1 MLFHNDST
9 SPKLKLHFLGVL
21 FIFICTA
28 TSAFAETTSIFDLQ
42 PSSAIGGSPSSLLM
56 ETTYIN
62 VPAGAMLSVHLM
74 KGQQVLSTSKLQ
86 FMGAHQSSSF
96 LPTQIAQFYSSGS
109 PTPGEP
115 IPGTKLTP
123 GIIDL
128 TGLAANPEQFQL
140 LWSLSSGEIYP
151 PGQAL
156 VTGGSQPINFAR
168 LRPVALAASRQS
180 DQKPGSVLFYHRYT
194 SSLSNP
200 NAKDTTI
207 SLTNTSFTDT
217 GKVRLFFV
225 NGQDCLTFDVAVCL
239 SAQQT
244 TSFRMSEYD
253 PGTTGYVVAVA
264 IDNDGKPTQFNWL
277 IGNAQIRQISPINSQ
292 SYDTSLSAT
301 AVFKRS
307 SAAISVTNG
316 KAEMAFDDAM
326 YDSLPSQIAAD
337 NIPSQG
343 TSAQNANATFLG
355 LYRPTGDLS
364 GSTVAP
370 KIDFSLFNNQGG
382 TSVASTTLGCYADLR
397 LNTIRF
403 NPLLAT
409 ILPTGQTGWVR
420 ISAPDKLPIMGA
432 QFSSGA
438 SYATGATLRAI
449 MYAPDYRIL
458 VPVKI
463 PGC

>member
-1 MLFHNDST
+1 MLFHNKSASWQFKLQFIGALCLVIFST
-9 SPKLKLHFLGVL
+9 GSV
-21 FIFICTA
+21 
-28 TSAFAETTSIFDLQ
+28 FAETTSIFDLQ
-42 PSSAIGGSPSSLLM
+42 PSSVIGGSPSSLLM

-74 KGQQVLSTSKLQ
+74 KGQQKLATSKLQ
-86 FMGAHQSSSF
+86 FMAAHQSSSF

-109 PTPGEP
+109 PTVGEP

-168 LRPVALAASRQS
+168 LRPVTLAASRQS

-277 IGNAQIRQISPINSQ
+277 IGNAQIRQISPINNQ

-307 SAAISVTNG
+307 SATPTVTNG
-316 KAEMAFDDAM
+316 KAELVFDDTI

-364 GSTVAP
+364 GGSVAP
-370 KIDFSLFNNQGG
+370 KIDFSIFNNQGG
-382 TSVASTTLGCYADLR
+382 TSLASTTLGCYGDLR

-403 NPLLAT
+403 NPQLAT
-409 ILPTGQTGWVR
+409 ILATGQTGWVR
-420 ISAPDKLPIMGA
+420 ISSPDKLPIMGA

-438 SYATGATLRAI
+438 AFSSGTSLRAI

-458 VPVKI
+458 VPVKV

>member
-1 MLFHNDST
+1 MLFLNDSI
-9 SPKLKLHFLGVL
+9 SPKLMLHIIGVL
-21 FIFICTA
+21 FLVIFYPA
-28 TSAFAETTSIFDLQ
+28 SVFAGTTNVFDLQ
-42 PSSAIGGSPSSLLM
+42 PANAIGGSPSSLLM

-86 FMGAHQSSSF
+86 FMAAHQSSSF

-128 TGLAANPEQFQL
+128 TGLAANPEQYQL
-140 LWSLSSGEIYP
+140 LWALSDGEIYP

-168 LRPVALAASRQS
+168 LRPVILAAGRQS

-200 NAKDTTI
+200 GAKDTTL
-207 SLTNTSFTDT
+207 SLTNTSFTDAA
-217 GKVRLFFV
+217 KVRLFFV
-225 NGQDCLTFDVAVCL
+225 NGQDCQTFDVSVCL
-239 SAQQT
+239 NSQQT
-244 TSFRMSEYD
+244 TTFKMSDYD

-264 IDNDGKPTQFNWL
+264 IDNSGLPTQFNWL
-277 IGNAQIRQISPINSQ
+277 IGNAQIRQISPVNNQ
-292 SYDTSLSAT
+292 SFDTSLSAT
-301 AVFKRS
+301 AVYKRS
-307 SAAISVTNG
+307 STAPTVTNG
-316 KAEMAFDDAM
+316 KAELVFDDST

-343 TSAQNANATFLG
+343 TSAANANATFLG
-355 LYRPTGDLS
+355 IYRPTGDLS
-364 GSTVAP
+364 GGTVAP
-370 KIDFSLFNNQGG
+370 KIDFGIFNNNGG
-382 TSVASTTLGCYADLR
+382 TSTASTTLGCYADLR
-397 LNTIRF
+397 LSSIRF
-403 NPLLAT
+403 NPQLIT
-409 ILPTGQTGWVR
+409 TLPVGQSGWVR
-420 ISAPDKLPIMGA
+420 ISAADKLPIMGA
-432 QFSSGA
+432 QFSSGTSFA
-438 SYATGATLRAI
+438 SGATLRAI
-449 MYAPDYRIL
+449 MYVPDYRIL
-458 VPVKI
+458 VPVKV

>member
-1 MLFHNDST
+1 MLFQNDSI
-9 SPKLKLHFLGVL
+9 SSQLKLYFLGILL
-21 FIFICTA
+21 FASA
-28 TSAFAETTSIFDLQ
+28 TAFAGTTSVFDLQ
-42 PSSAIGGSPSSLLM
+42 PSSGIGGSPSSLLM
-56 ETTYIN
+56 ETTFIN

-86 FMGAHQSSSF
+86 FMAAHQSSSF

-109 PTPGEP
+109 PIPGEP

-128 TGLAANPEQFQL
+128 TGLAANPEQYQL
-140 LWSLSSGEIYP
+140 LWSLSAGEIYP

-156 VTGGSQPINFAR
+156 VTGGSQPINFTR
-168 LRPVALAASRQS
+168 LRPVALAANRQS

-200 NAKDTTI
+200 GAKDTTI
-207 SLTNTSFTDT
+207 SFTNTSFTDST
-217 GKVRLFFV
+217 KARLFFV
-225 NGQDCLTFDVAVCL
+225 NGQDCQTFDVAVCL
-239 SAQQT
+239 NPQQT
-244 TSFRMSEYD
+244 TTFKMSEYD

-277 IGNAQIRQISPINSQ
+277 IGNAQIRQISPLNNQ
-292 SYDTSLSAT
+292 SYDTILSAT
-301 AVFKRS
+301 AVAKRS
-307 SAAISVTNG
+307 SAAVTVTNN
-316 KAEMAFDDAM
+316 KAEMVFDDSM

-364 GSTVAP
+364 GGTVAP
-370 KIDFSLFNNQGG
+370 KIDFSIFNTQGG
-382 TSVASTTLGCYADLR
+382 TSIASQTLGCYADLR

-403 NPLLAT
+403 NPQLT
-409 ILPTGQTGWVR
+409 TTLPAGQTGWIR
-420 ISAPDKLPIMGA
+420 ISTPDKLPIMGA

-438 SYATGATLRAI
+438 SFSSGATLRAI
-449 MYAPDYRIL
+449 MYTPDYRIH